1 MKTELIYNGFKF
13 VVDLEKDKKFIADY
27 NIVVR
32 ILNKG
37 IENLSTVDRMQLLNV
52 YKVAYHED
60 GKIEEMFS
68 CDSSAH
74 NCTFCEKMREIAEKD
89 KTCICGLCYDY
100 KNESY
105 RLASLNRHS
114 LNLLIMSTV
123 EFTVEELS
131 ILPCGA
137 LCRVNSSGDTENK
150 IHAKNMLRFAFAHPV
165 TRIAYWAKN
174 VPAVV
179 AACREIGKPANLIL
193 VQSSIFINQPA
204 PLAPFFDYVFTVYA
218 DQASLEKAVA
228 AGACECNGKKCKD
241 CGNKCYLGTWPA
253 GANIAEYL
261 RVGKADRAR
270 IIKAL
275 ESKGIL

>member
-1 MKTELIYNGFKF
+1 
-13 VVDLEKDKKFIADY
+13 
-27 NIVVR
+27 
-32 ILNKG
+32 
-37 IENLSTVDRMQLLNV
+37 
-52 YKVAYHED
+52 
-60 GKIEEMFS
+60 
-68 CDSSAH
+68 
-74 NCTFCEKMREIAEKD
+74 
-89 KTCICGLCYDY
+89 
-100 KNESY
+100 
-105 RLASLNRHS
+105 
-114 LNLLIMSTV
+114 
-123 EFTVEELS
+123 
-131 ILPCGA
+131 
-137 LCRVNSSGDTENK
+137 
-150 IHAKNMLRFAFAHPV
+150 MLRFAFAHPV

-218 DQASLEKAVA
+218 DQASLAKAVA

-261 RVGKADRAR
+261 RVGKADRAK

-275 ESKGIL
+275 